1 MRVGVVFP
9 QTEIGAGAVGIAEF
23 ARAAEEIGYHH
34 LVAYDHVLG
43 AVARGDGWVGYTHE
57 DMFHE
62 VFVLFG
68 YLAALTR
75 RIELVTGVL
84 VLPQRNAVLAAKQA
98 AEVDVLS
105 GGRLR
110 LGVGVGWN
118 SVEFEALG
126 EDFRSRGARV
136 QEQVAVMRALWT
148 QPVVTY
154 RGKWHHIDRAG
165 LNPLPVQRP
174 IPIWMGGESDI
185 VLRRIARLADGWM
198 AGGSLRTPN
207 QRLAGDP
214 GGYPA
219 MVERLRGYVRDAGR
233 DPAAV
238 GLERRF
244 NYPDGPEAWV
254 RVAREW
260 RTLEGT
266 HLSLSTMRA
275 GLSSPRAHIEAIRR
289 VWDALLEAALV

>member
-43 AVARGDGWVGYTHE
+43 AVARGDGWAGYTHQ

-62 VFVLFG
+62 LFVLFG
-68 YLAALTR
+68 YLAAITK
-75 RIELVTGVL
+75 RIELVAGIL
-84 VLPQRNAVLAAKQA
+84 VLPQRQAALAAKQA

-126 EDFRSRGARV
+126 EDFRSRGARIE
-136 QEQVAVMRALWT
+136 EQVAVLRALWT

-154 RGKWHHIDRAG
+154 QGVWLHIDRAG

-174 IPIWMGGESDI
+174 IPVWMGGESDT

-198 AGGSLRTPN
+198 AGGSLRTPT
-207 QRLAGDP
+207 QRLAEDP

-219 MVERLRGYVRDAGR
+219 MVERLRGYVREAGR
-233 DPAAV
+233 DPGAV
-238 GLERRF
+238 GLERRI
-244 NYPDGPEAWV
+244 NYPAGREEWV

-260 RTLEGT
+260 RALGGT

-275 GLSSPRAHIEAIRR
+275 GLSSPIAHVEAIRR
-289 VWDALLEAALV
+289 VWDALGEAAVV